1 MSLNKKIIIVCLLF
15 LVCLPT
21 VGIWYYRKMHP
32 KYIPPPPREEV
43 TITIIPG
50 WNLRQIADYLVEKKL
65 ATSTEAVFSV
75 TGKPVHRSTQDEPWF
90 YGPSMDLTEQI
101 PAKLNL
107 EGYLAPETYRV
118 FKDASLAEGII
129 DRMIFQRDTEINAA
143 MREEIKDSKKTIHQI
158 VTMASIIE
166 KETKFPE
173 DRSIVADILWRRV
186 QRGIRLQVDST
197 VHYLVNRSGDVF
209 TTGEERQIDSP
220 WNTYKYAGLPPG
232 PIASPSVAAI
242 NAALHPQKN
251 DYWYFLSD
259 DTGHLHYARTLEEQN
274 ANARKYLR

>member
-1 MSLNKKIIIVCLLF
+1 MFLL
-15 LVCLPT
+15 CLPA

-32 KYIPPPPREEV
+32 KYVPPPPREEV

-65 ATSTEAVFSV
+65 ATSTEAVFAV
-75 TGKPVHRSTQDEPWF
+75 TGKPVHRSAPDEPWF
-90 YGPSMDLTEQI
+90 YGPSMDLTEEI
-101 PAKLNL
+101 PSRLNL

-118 FKDASLAEGII
+118 FKDALLAEGVI
-129 DRMIFQRDTEINAA
+129 DRMIFQRDAEITTAL
-143 MREEIKDSKKTIHQI
+143 REEIKNNQKTIHQI
-158 VTMASIIE
+158 LTMASIIE

-232 PIASPSVAAI
+232 PICNPSVESIKAAMR
-242 NAALHPQKN
+242 PQKN

-259 DTGHLHYARTLEEQN
+259 KEGRLHYAKTLEEQN
-274 ANARKYLR
+274 ENARKYLR